1 MSTGNDES
9 TAVEATIGV
18 ESDVDSPA
26 GEVEEL
32 SEAGLTGDLEAEVE
46 RTVGPT
52 GKQWRSRTKA
62 LSQGKFYL
70 LLFAWGGS
78 GNPE

>member
-1 MSTGNDES
+1 M
-9 TAVEATIGV
+9 EATIGV

-62 LSQGKFYL
+62 SSQGKFYL
-70 LLFAWGGS
+70 LPGEGS
-78 GNPE
+78 GIGNKVPGRIRLR